1 MSYWFRPKRY
11 GYGAT
16 PSNWKGWL
24 ATAVFVILV
33 AVMARL
39 LEPGRGWLDGQAVLI
54 MNGVLIAV
62 IVLFVW
68 ISWKKTDGPWRW
80 RWGSPGKEK

>member
-24 ATAVFVILV
+24 AT
-33 AVMARL
+33 
-39 LEPGRGWLDGQAVLI
+39 
-54 MNGVLIAV
+54 
-62 IVLFVW
+62 VLFVALMATVPALAPMRSGAEGDYASW
-68 ISWKKTDGPWRW
+68 IAFAILAILFIGIAWKKTDGAWRW
-80 RWGSPGKEK
+80 RWGSDGNGKLES